1 MFCKQKMIDFIKKE
15 AVLFVALLL
24 AVVSMFF
31 VPPDRE
37 YLLYID
43 YHVLAILF
51 SLMTVMAGFQQTGVF
66 SDIAQTLLKHAKNL
80 RVLAYF
86 MVFLCFFFSMLITND
101 VALLTFVPFTLLLL
115 SLSGMEEK
123 AVPIVV
129 FETIAANLGS
139 MFTPVGN
146 PQNLYL
152 FTASKMS
159 IVDFFSITAPITL
172 ISGLLLFISCFS
184 VPKMPVAIQ
193 TQMQEKQK
201 RNKRELFFYTIVFLL
216 SILAVLKILPV
227 QIPFITAL
235 FCTMLINPKVLL
247 KVDYCLLLTFAAFF
261 IFIGNVGRIPVI
273 RDWLIQVLE
282 GRELLISFFA
292 SQLISNVPA
301 AVLLSGFTKEYAD
314 LIRGTDIGGL
324 GTLIASLAS
333 LISFKC
339 FVKELPQKKM
349 KYLLYFTIINIIY
362 AVILLVFTMF
372 VNL

>member
-1 MFCKQKMIDFIKKE
+1 MLCKQKMIDFIKKE
-15 AVLFVALLL
+15 TVLFVALLL
-24 AVVSMFF
+24 AVGSMFF

-66 SDIAQTLLKHAKNL
+66 SDIAHTLLKHAKNL

-86 MVFLCFFFSMLITND
+86 MVFLCFFFSMVITND

-129 FETIAANLGS
+129 YETIAANLGS

-172 ISGLLLFISCFS
+172 ISGLLLFINCFS
-184 VPKMPVAIQ
+184 IPRLPVAIQ
-193 TQMQEKQK
+193 AQIQEKQK
-201 RNKRELFFYTIVFLL
+201 KNSRELFFYALVFLL

-235 FCTMLINPKVLL
+235 FCTVLINPKVLL

-301 AVLLSGFTKEYAD
+301 AVLLSGFTKEYAA

-362 AVILLVFTMF
+362 AVILLVFTML